1 MKTNRLTLLLT
12 IALLFIN
19 HYKLIPQV
27 ASSQQSVAI
36 SRIQQRTQK
45 LNKIISLS
53 QDEIKILLI
62 QDSIESRAGYPFRF
76 GKNLDVDID
85 FIKEAT
91 KLPSFTE
98 EKVLYGP

>member
-1 MKTNRLTLLLT
+1 MKTKVLTLLLT

-19 HYKLIPQV
+19 CFNGIPQG

-62 QDSIESRAGYPFRF
+62 
-76 GKNLDVDID
+76 
-85 FIKEAT
+85 
-91 KLPSFTE
+91 
-98 EKVLYGP
+98 